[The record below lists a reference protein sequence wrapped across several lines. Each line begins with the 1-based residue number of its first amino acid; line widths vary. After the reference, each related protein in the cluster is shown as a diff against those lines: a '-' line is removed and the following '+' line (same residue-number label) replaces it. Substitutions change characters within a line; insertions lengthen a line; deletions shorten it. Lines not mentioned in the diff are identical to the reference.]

1 MRLEGKVALVTGAA
15 SGIGAEISRFFAREG
30 AKVVLADIS
39 DEQAEG
45 VASEIRRAS
54 GEAFSV
60 HLNVTQEKEWQRAID
75 LVEERYGKL
84 NVLVNNAGITERKT
98 IENAEL
104 ESWHKV
110 MEVNATGTF
119 LGTKHAIPA
128 MRRAG
133 GGSIINISSAHAII
147 GDVGHPAYFASKAAV
162 RLLTKATAIQHAR
175 DKIRANSIHPGFV
188 ETPMTAAFHASG
200 AREVRIAKTP
210 IGRLAVPADIAW
222 GAVFLASDESSYMT
236 GSELVIDGG
245 VTAQ

>member
-15 SGIGAEISRFFAREG
+15 SGIGEEISRFFACEG
-30 AKVVLADIS
+30 AKVAVADIS
-39 DEQAEG
+39 DEQGEG
-45 VASEIRRAS
+45 VVSEITQAN
-54 GEAFSV
+54 GDAFFIR
-60 HLNVTQEKEWQRAID
+60 LDVTQEEQWKRAIA

-84 NVLVNNAGITERKT
+84 NVLVNNAGISVRKL

-104 ESWHKV
+104 EDWHRI

-133 GGSIINISSAHAII
+133 GGSIINMASAHAIV
-147 GDVGHPAYFASKAAV
+147 GDVGHPAYFASKAGV
-162 RLLTKATAIQHAR
+162 RLLTKATAIQHAK
-175 DKIRANSIHPGFV
+175 DNIRANSIHPGFV

-200 AREVRIAKTP
+200 AREVRMAKTP
-210 IGRLAVPADIAW
+210 LGRLAVPADIAW
-222 GAVFLASDESSYMT
+222 GAVFLASDEAAYMT
-236 GSELVIDGG
+236 GSELIIDGG